1 MDSEKLQKA
10 SPSLLFFI
18 VSSSSE
24 ESYYKIK
31 KEAEGKFSKTL
42 YESNPLPKWTSPFV
56 KTGKFTKILSF
67 QRKISREELPQIKQK
82 TMEMKKGVKEDPS
95 LEIIPG
101 YLSPHNVVIGSAY
114 DDFHKIYLFN
124 GVYAEVVY
132 QFIKQKMLY
141 IDDTP
146 EFFKNPDVIYYFS
159 KLREA
164 YVK

>member
-1 MDSEKLQKA
+1 MESEKLKKA

-18 VSSSSE
+18 VSCSSDE
-24 ESYYKIK
+24 TYFKIK

-42 YESNPLPKWTSPFV
+42 YESIPLPKWTSPFA
-56 KTGKFTKILSF
+56 KSGKFTRILSF

-82 TMEMKKGVKEDPS
+82 TLEMKKSFKDDPS

-101 YLSPHNVVIGSAY
+101 YLSPHNVVIGSGY

-132 QFIKQKMLY
+132 QYIKQKMHY
-141 IDDTP
+141 AEQAP
-146 EFFKNPDVIYYFS
+146 EFFKNTDVIYYFT

-164 YVK
+164 HVK